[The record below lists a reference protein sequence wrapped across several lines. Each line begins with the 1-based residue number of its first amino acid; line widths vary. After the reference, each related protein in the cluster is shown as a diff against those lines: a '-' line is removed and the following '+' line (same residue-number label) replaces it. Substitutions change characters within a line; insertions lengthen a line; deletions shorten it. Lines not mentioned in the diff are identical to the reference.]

1 MRDLALTLFLFGS
14 VPFILWRPTIGVFL
28 WVWVSVMNPH
38 RLAWDYA
45 YDLRFAQV
53 IAIATLVGMVF
64 SRQPKRMPVT
74 PVTVVLFLLVLW
86 MNVGQPSALSR

>member
-1 MRDLALTLFLFGS
+1 MRDLAITLFLFGS

-38 RLAWDYA
+38 RPTWDFA

-53 IAIATLVGMVF
+53 IAIATLVRMLF
-64 SRQPKRMPVT
+64 SRQLKRMIGAPGPVFML
-74 PVTVVLFLLVLW
+74 PSEK
-86 MNVGQPSALSR
+86 NRSASCSSRRGQ